1 MVSLGM
7 ISGSKCHPATPTHW
21 GPRPQWTP
29 TCWGIGV
36 FAPMHWGR
44 TTPTDPSALGLLGS
58 APQCIGV
65 DLSQRVGV
73 ERSTPNRW
81 GMMWGQSHMR
91 WVEFSVI
98 VVWRRGMA
106 SGRLASTRNVF
117 NRCHLTKRKRCCAVN
132 VADLFDVAAAYK
144 ARSRSASMSE
154 GMSQCCRRA
163 PGCATRFRCAP
174 RRTERGSLT
183 CAGRGSPA
191 GRRAPRPFARC
202 ARAAARRP

>member
-21 GPRPQWTP
+21 GPQPQWTP

-73 ERSTPNRW
+73 DPKSLGHDVGPVPHALGGVFCNC
-81 GMMWGQSHMR
+81 
-91 WVEFSVI
+91 
-98 VVWRRGMA
+98 
-106 SGRLASTRNVF
+106 RLASRHGLWSTRLNEK
-117 NRCHLTKRKRCCAVN
+117 CL
-132 VADLFDVAAAYK
+132 
-144 ARSRSASMSE
+144 
-154 GMSQCCRRA
+154 
-163 PGCATRFRCAP
+163 
-174 RRTERGSLT
+174 
-183 CAGRGSPA
+183 
-191 GRRAPRPFARC
+191 
-202 ARAAARRP
+202 